1 MFKTHKEIPNK
12 YRRVIIDET
21 LTTRVS
27 KIPLATCNEIIQKHI
42 EEETENESLKD
53 FKVEWLKNGKRG
65 ERFVQGRQ
73 NALIECDHILEFG
86 ECKDPTVVIAVSQ
99 AKRLINGYLNG
110 TWIFPESK
118 DKIRFV
124 SRDCA

>member
-1 MFKTHKEIPNK
+1 MRFKSHKDIPNK

-27 KIPLATCNEIIQKHI
+27 KISLAVCNEIIDKHI
-42 EEETENESLKD
+42 EEEEENETLKHYE
-53 FKVEWLKNGKRG
+53 VEWLKNGKKG
-65 ERFVQGRQ
+65 KKVIEGRQ
-73 NALIECDHILEFG
+73 NALIEVDRILEFG

-99 AKRLINGYLNG
+99 AKRLIQGYINCK
-110 TWIFPESK
+110 WIYPEPR

-124 SRDCA
+124 SRT